1 MVAAPH
7 TRQASQ
13 LLERGSSSR
22 CGERRR
28 MKPSATCHAD
38 VSARDADRFKQPFQ
52 KLLSNATPSAYS
64 FLLFHQDASEQRKRR
79 LHPMSALPPITP
91 ECTQRSEF
99 TLSANRDLTRA
110 ANPALEHR
118 GLSTNSNIE
127 PGKSDRSTGPAQP
140 YHSQEAGEQP
150 TSWPLG

>member
-1 MVAAPH
+1 
-7 TRQASQ
+7 
-13 LLERGSSSR
+13 
-22 CGERRR
+22 

-91 ECTQRSEF
+91 ECTQ
-99 TLSANRDLTRA
+99 LSMMGSGMPDPRLRNDVMAITKW
-110 ANPALEHR
+110 
-118 GLSTNSNIE
+118 SI
-127 PGKSDRSTGPAQP
+127 
-140 YHSQEAGEQP
+140 
-150 TSWPLG
+150 